1 MALSDNIR
9 CRRTELKLS
18 QEAVAERLGVSR
30 QAVSKWETGQSE
42 PSAEKLMGLAAL
54 FEISL
59 AELIDPQGVRQ
70 VQNEAERRVHHTKMR
85 VGRSAGYILLYI
97 GYSGFSGFFSQ
108 NTGLAAYYWLVI
120 ALVGIGLLLFTSL
133 ELFKKRSLQKGQCLL
148 GALLLFAIL
157 WLPRIFPFE
166 AAGLPFFV
174 GSVSTALLIAAL
186 DILYWRKVWKI

>member
-42 PSAEKLMGLAAL
+42 PSAEKLMELATL

-59 AELIDPQGVRQ
+59 AELIDPQGVKQ
-70 VQNEAERRVHHTKMR
+70 VQNEAEKRVHHTKMR

-97 GYSGFSGFFSQ
+97 G
-108 NTGLAAYYWLVI
+108 
-120 ALVGIGLLLFTSL
+120 
-133 ELFKKRSLQKGQCLL
+133 
-148 GALLLFAIL
+148 
-157 WLPRIFPFE
+157 
-166 AAGLPFFV
+166 
-174 GSVSTALLIAAL
+174 
-186 DILYWRKVWKI
+186 